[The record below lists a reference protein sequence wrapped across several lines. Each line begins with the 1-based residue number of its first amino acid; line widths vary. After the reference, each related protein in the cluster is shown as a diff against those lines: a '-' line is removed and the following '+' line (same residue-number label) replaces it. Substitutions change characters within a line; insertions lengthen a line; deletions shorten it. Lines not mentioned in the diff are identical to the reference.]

1 MTHDYPKLTRWI
13 GCFLV
18 ISAFLFVG
26 MGCRATDEP
35 VVAQITATATALPT
49 LTATSTPT
57 LTSTPTAT
65 ATATPTATFTE
76 TPTQTPTATP
86 SPTNTPRPTPTK
98 ELSGWARYQLTTL
111 DELIQQ
117 FAPEMTAHEAGLSIY
132 PDAVFRVLV
141 VYEGESRPIAPERM
155 AIWNA
160 YLMAFHPERSA
171 ELADLYETE
180 ILFSVEGTE
189 YWMPIQT
196 PLIPFLEDEVPVGEE
211 VTLFI
216 AFLGINHQAEEKEWV
231 FWINE
236 FNVAVD

>member
-13 GCFLV
+13 GYGLI
-18 ISAFLFVG
+18 ISALLLVSV
-26 MGCRATDEP
+26 GCRAADET
-35 VVAQITATATALPT
+35 VVAQATVTATPSPT
-49 LTATSTPT
+49 LTATATPT

-65 ATATPTATFTE
+65 ATATQTPTFTATP
-76 TPTQTPTATP
+76 TPTPTATP
-86 SPTNTPRPTPTK
+86 SPTNTPRPTATK
-98 ELSGWARYQLTTL
+98 ELTGWARYQLTTL

-117 FAPEMTAHEAGLSIY
+117 FEPEMTAHEAGLSIY
-132 PDAVFRVLV
+132 PDAVFRVVV

-155 AIWNA
+155 AIWGA
-160 YLMAFHPERSA
+160 YLMAFHPDRAA
-171 ELADLYETE
+171 ELAGLYETE
-180 ILFSVEGTE
+180 ILFSVEGAE
-189 YWMPIQT
+189 YWMPIQS

-216 AFLGINHQAEEKEWV
+216 AFLGINHQAEEKEWI

>member
-1 MTHDYPKLTRWI
+1 MTHDYPKLTRWM
-13 GCFLV
+13 GCCLV
-18 ISAFLFVG
+18 ISALLLVS
-26 MGCRATDEP
+26 MGCRAADEP
-35 VVAQITATATALPT
+35 VVAQVTGTATPLPT

-65 ATATPTATFTE
+65 ATATPTPTFTE
-76 TPTQTPTATP
+76 TPTSTPTAIP

-98 ELSGWARYQLTTL
+98 ELTGWARYQLTTL

-117 FAPEMTAHEAGLSIY
+117 FEPEMTAHGAGLSIY
-132 PDAVFRVLV
+132 PDAVFRVVV
-141 VYEGESRPIAPERM
+141 VYEGESRPISSDRM

-160 YLMAFHPERSA
+160 YLMAFHPDRLA

-180 ILFSVEGTE
+180 ILFSVEDAE

-196 PLIPFLEDEVPVGEE
+196 SLIPFLEDEVPVGEE

>member
-86 SPTNTPRPTPTK
+86 QPHEHTPTNT
-98 ELSGWARYQLTTL
+98 
-111 DELIQQ
+111 
-117 FAPEMTAHEAGLSIY
+117 HERTFGLGQVSAYNAG
-132 PDAVFRVLV
+132 
-141 VYEGESRPIAPERM
+141 
-155 AIWNA
+155 
-160 YLMAFHPERSA
+160 
-171 ELADLYETE
+171 
-180 ILFSVEGTE
+180 
-189 YWMPIQT
+189 
-196 PLIPFLEDEVPVGEE
+196 
-211 VTLFI
+211 
-216 AFLGINHQAEEKEWV
+216 
-231 FWINE
+231 
-236 FNVAVD
+236 